1 MVCNVIIAILLP
13 LHCYFN
19 WITTILE
26 ILIFIGENAILNHN
40 DQKHL
45 QYIF

>member
-1 MVCNVIIAILLP
+1 MAHNVITALLFP

-26 ILIFIGENAILNHN
+26 ILIFIGLGIILNQN
-40 DQKHL
+40 NQKHL
-45 QYIF
+45 HHVF

>member
-1 MVCNVIIAILLP
+1 MVHNVIIAVLFP

-26 ILIFIGENAILNHN
+26 ILIFIG
-40 DQKHL
+40 
-45 QYIF
+45 